1 MSDPIAT
8 DLSIPLD
15 ERRPRRVASPRQP
28 VHRPPGASPGA
39 TLRARLAG
47 YASRAFLT
55 LAPITFGLLVG
66 SALLAGWLY
75 REEEH
80 VTPKTGLGYWLGI
93 TGSLIMLLLVLY
105 PLRKRWKWM
114 ARLGRV
120 PGWFRLHMVMGIIGP
135 ALILLHSNFRLASI
149 NGSVALAA
157 MLTVVLS
164 GLAGRYL
171 YSSVHVG
178 LYGRRAEIEQMLADS
193 EQLTRE
199 LGRLTRGDKAIR
211 AELDRLR
218 DLALSV
224 PKGVLQGAG
233 RLIAIASTA
242 AATRRRMRRLV
253 RIALNE
259 DARRL
264 RLPRRQRRL
273 RSTEADDFL
282 RTYCKVIGK
291 IARLALFE
299 RLLALWHVLHLPL
312 FVLLVLAAMLHIL
325 AVHLY

>member
-1 MSDPIAT
+1 MPS
-8 DLSIPLD
+8 
-15 ERRPRRVASPRQP
+15 
-28 VHRPPGASPGA
+28 A

-55 LAPITFGLLVG
+55 AAPIAFGLLVG

-75 REEEH
+75 RDEEY
-80 VTPKTGLGYWLGI
+80 VTPKNGLGYWLGI
-93 TGSLIMLLLVLY
+93 AGSVIMLLLVLY

-135 ALILLHSNFRLASI
+135 ALILFHSNFRLASI
-149 NGSVALAA
+149 NGSVALTT

-171 YSSVHVG
+171 YASVHVG
-178 LYGRRAEIEQMLADS
+178 LYGRRAEINEMLGDT
-193 EQLTRE
+193 EQLESE
-199 LGRLTRGDKAIR
+199 LGRLTNRSGTIH
-211 AELDRLR
+211 AELGRLR
-218 DLALSV
+218 DMALSV
-224 PKGVLQGAG
+224 PQGPLQGAV
-233 RLIAIASTA
+233 RLITVASAA

-253 RIALNE
+253 RNALQDE
-259 DARRL
+259 ARRL
-264 RLPRRQRRL
+264 QLTWRQRGR
-273 RSTEADDFL
+273 RSTEADEFL
-282 RTYCKVIGK
+282 RTYFEVIRK
-291 IARLALFE
+291 IAKLALFE

-312 FVLLVLAAMLHIL
+312 FILLVLAALVHIL